1 VANGVRWREFRER
14 LKMLVCQC
22 NVITSR
28 DVEKIVRQFLDEDPW
43 QLIVPAK
50 VYHEMGKRGLC
61 CGCFPNVV
69 DIIIEVTEKY
79 HLQNGA
85 DAARLT
91 DVQERF
97 DQLRTR
103 HRPLRPV
110 GGVNE
115 RRSAGHRAA

>member
-1 VANGVRWREFRER
+1 V
-14 LKMLVCQC
+14 LVCQC
-22 NVITSR
+22 NIITSS
-28 DVEKIVRQFLDEDPW
+28 DVEAVVRRFLDEDPW

-50 VYHEMGKRGLC
+50 VYHEMGKMGRC

-69 DIIIEVTEKY
+69 DIIVEVTEKY
-79 HLQNGA
+79 HLQMGA
-85 DAARLT
+85 EGERLT
-91 DVQERF
+91 AVQANLDRL
-97 DQLRTR
+97 QKR

>member
-1 VANGVRWREFRER
+1 
-14 LKMLVCQC
+14 
-22 NVITSR
+22 VITSR